1 MTSPLWPSSRVP
13 ATAAAALV
21 AAALLLGLPASS
33 FATGDPRAA
42 GPQTERGESSA
53 TALTSAGPLARGSG
67 YGKQSGSQA
76 VRELQRR
83 LHRLGHRPGPVDGL
97 FGPLT
102 EASVERFQRARGLQ
116 VDGLVGPRTRAR
128 LLAVTARR
136 PAPPPG
142 RATPKPSAPD
152 RLAPDR
158 PAPADVAPPRQ
169 PTPDAARPAT
179 RTPESSDGLDP
190 WLAALLGALATAV
203 LFAGLS
209 RLRRPRSGERA
220 VERAASRP
228 SRGRPNLGLAF
239 ALLLA
244 VFATGAAVGALFATH
259 ATPGD
264 RGGSEV
270 AGGALLSPPAPSPVA
285 RPAEPPRPSRPAA
298 PRRRARPAGT
308 APAPVPPPATS
319 KPAEPSPQPAGA
331 ERAPAATAPA
341 GPVAPASPAA
351 PVEKAD
357 AAVEK
362 ADAPLALRVKRL
374 VDLKLEEHAAPGG
387 SDLLTA
393 GERQGVP

>member
-1 MTSPLWPSSRVP
+1 MTSPLWPSSRAS
-13 ATAAAALV
+13 ATAAAAIV

-33 FATGDPRAA
+33 FAGADPGAA
-42 GPQTERGESSA
+42 GSQTERGESSE
-53 TALTSAGPLARGSG
+53 TALTSAGLLARGSG
-67 YGKQSGSQA
+67 YGKQSGSKA
-76 VRELQRR
+76 VRELQRGLR
-83 LHRLGHRPGPVDGL
+83 RLGHRPGPVDGL

-116 VDGLVGPRTRAR
+116 VDGLVGPRTRTR
-128 LLAVTARR
+128 LLAMTARR
-136 PAPPPG
+136 PAAPHDP
-142 RATPKPSAPD
+142 ATPKPSAPD
-152 RLAPDR
+152 RIAPDR

-169 PTPDAARPAT
+169 PAPDAARPAT
-179 RTPESSDGLDP
+179 RAPESSDGLDP
-190 WLAALLGALATAV
+190 WVAALLGALATAV

-220 VERAASRP
+220 VERQASQPPR
-228 SRGRPNLGLAF
+228 SRPNLGLAF

-285 RPAEPPRPSRPAA
+285 RPAEPPPPSRSVA
-298 PRRRARPAGT
+298 PRRRPRPAGT
-308 APAPVPPPATS
+308 APAPAPPPATS
-319 KPAEPSPQPAGA
+319 EPAEPSPQPAGA

-341 GPVAPASPAA
+341 GPVAP
-351 PVEKAD
+351 VEKAD
-357 AAVEK
+357 AEVETP
-362 ADAPLALRVKRL
+362 DAAIALRVKRL
-374 VDLKLEEHAAPGG
+374 VDLNLEERAAPTG